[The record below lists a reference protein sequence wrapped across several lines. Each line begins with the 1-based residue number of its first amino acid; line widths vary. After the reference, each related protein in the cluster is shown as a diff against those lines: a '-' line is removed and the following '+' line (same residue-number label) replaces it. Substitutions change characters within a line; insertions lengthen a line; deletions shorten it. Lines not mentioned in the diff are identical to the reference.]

1 MVNSVHMIVYLVVGL
16 TVFGTR
22 LSDEVSAK

>member
-1 MVNSVHMIVYLVVGL
+1 MVNTIHMIVYLVVGL
-16 TVFGTR
+16 TVFGAR